1 MASYVKE
8 EDVSAGGTFS
18 MPYDGYLIIGANG
31 GEVTV
36 SITINGTAFA
46 FDTTIADGKAKGLEN
61 KIPQNAVITITGA
74 AAKVMAYA

>member
-1 MASYVKE
+1 MAAYIAQTS
-8 EDVSAGGTFS
+8 VSAGGTFS